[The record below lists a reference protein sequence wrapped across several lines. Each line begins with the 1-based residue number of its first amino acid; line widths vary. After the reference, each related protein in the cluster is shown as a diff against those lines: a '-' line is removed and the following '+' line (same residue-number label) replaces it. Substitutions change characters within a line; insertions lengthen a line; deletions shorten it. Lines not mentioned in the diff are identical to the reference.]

1 MIDLS
6 VLLVN
11 YNSSKYLKK
20 SIESILDQTFK
31 KFELIII
38 DDGSYDNSWKIIKHY
53 KSLDKRIRIFSNEHI
68 GLTKNLASGIK
79 IAKGRYL
86 ARQDSDDYSYPDR
99 LEKQLNWITS
109 GKNKKVLCGTFA
121 NKINENDKF
130 IKLIKLHQK
139 DLDIKKN
146 LKFINCFIHSS
157 VLFDLQE
164 FKNCGSYDPYFKYSQ
179 DYEAW
184 CRLSFRGKVSNLPE
198 PLIALRNRK
207 ESISEIY
214 SEEQELYKILASTKN
229 FFFLNKFKIQKIK
242 KSTISENIKYLSQN
256 HKTKSHVNLMLF
268 LSKHKISGEYKNNY
282 FDLKNYINF
291 ISKYPKIFFYSF
303 IKNIIK

>member
-11 YNSSKYLKK
+11 YNGAKYLKK

-130 IKLIKLHQK
+130 IELIKLHKK

-198 PLIALRNRK
+198 PLIALRKRK

-229 FFFLNKFKIQKIK
+229 FFFLNKFLIQKIK
-242 KSTISENIKYLSQN
+242 KSTISENIKYLSKN